1 MPTSRGEVLSLI
13 RDNAQRAP
21 ARIALDKVSAGYNN
35 VPIVVDVDMQVG
47 SGEVV
52 TVIGPNGAGK
62 STLVKSVIGEVKV
75 LGGTVTLNGEDVTAL
90 PSERLAR
97 LGVGYVPQSHDVF
110 ETMTVLENLEI
121 GGYLLSKRLFQER
134 VAKVYERFPLLFERR
149 SQSAGRLSGGE
160 RKMLAIGRTLLTEP
174 TLLVLDEPTAGLSP
188 EMSRIVLGTH
198 VRNLAADGTAVLLIE
213 QKASEALA
221 ISAWAYCLVDG
232 QVRVSAEAAE
242 VAHRPDIGEIL
253 LGRKELDG
261 VV

>member
-1 MPTSRGEVLSLI
+1 MTMTTIQGTPSAGEVTGHL
-13 RDNAQRAP
+13 R
-21 ARIALDKVSAGYNN
+21 LDGLVAGY
-35 VPIVVDVDMQVG
+35 G
-47 SGEVV
+47 SGPPVIQGVCLGVARGQIAVV
-52 TVIGPNGAGK
+52 AGPNGAGK
-62 STLVKSVIGEVKV
+62 STLVKAIMGQLKV
-75 LGGTVTLNGEDVTAL
+75 REGAV
-90 PSERLAR
+90 R
-97 LGVGYVPQSHDVF
+97 LGDREITNHPAEQIARHGIGYVPQHRDVF
-110 ETMTVLENLEI
+110 DTLTVLENLEI